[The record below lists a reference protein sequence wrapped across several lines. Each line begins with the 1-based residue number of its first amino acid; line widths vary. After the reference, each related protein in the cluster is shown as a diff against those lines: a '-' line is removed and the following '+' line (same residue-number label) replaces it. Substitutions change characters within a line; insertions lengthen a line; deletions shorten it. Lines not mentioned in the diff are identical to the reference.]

1 MSQSTTILLSTPAA
15 ATTSALVQVIE
26 TSTGKG
32 KAAVF
37 SGIKY
42 DLAFGLNSEMHCNTG
57 ILPVKF
63 RVSPSERFPDTGS
76 GVFEVTP
83 KLDKF
88 LAHALSDTAGHIET
102 GDDEP
107 WIPVSDA
114 VTAHLAP
121 TKTKKDKKSKAK
133 ATGAAAVKK
142 AIAEAIAAAT
152 IYSDKRGEL
161 VRFAVDMAG
170 SKGNKVPSVPAVW
183 MVDGD
188 SSPAPGDGSPLAP
201 PNVAS
206 LTLKGHFWVKL
217 MSEFGKPLKFSAQLR
232 FRILTARVYPVEEV
246 PLDPIEGETLLDSDD
261 EAMLSSL
268 KIVAP
273 PGAAARQSD
282 SDASSESGD
291 DDEGPSSDDNS
302 DDTDDSDSSAVES
315 PVPDDSP
322 MPVADSPEAAQ
333 TRPSRKRRRTEKAQ

>member
-1 MSQSTTILLSTPAA
+1 MCSSSPPPPAA
-15 ATTSALVQVIE
+15 T
-26 TSTGKG
+26 
-32 KAAVF
+32 
-37 SGIKY
+37 
-42 DLAFGLNSEMHCNTG
+42 
-57 ILPVKF
+57 PVC
-63 RVSPSERFPDTGS
+63 R
-76 GVFEVTP
+76 
-83 KLDKF
+83 
-88 LAHALSDTAGHIET
+88 AG
-102 GDDEP
+102 
-107 WIPVSDA
+107 
-114 VTAHLAP
+114 
-121 TKTKKDKKSKAK
+121 KAK

-217 MSEFGKPLKFSAQLR
+217 MSEFGKPLKFAAQLR

-246 PLDPIEGETLLDSDD
+246 PLDPVEGETLLDSDD

-282 SDASSESGD
+282 TGD
-291 DDEGPSSDDNS
+291 DDEGPTGGSDDNS

-322 MPVADSPEAAQ
+322 MSVADSPEAAP
-333 TRPSRKRRRTEKAQ
+333 RPSRKRRRTEKAQQ